1 MKRLYN
7 KLKSKINKYCSFAS
21 DIQLNFLSPELRLN
35 LKRCLDEKIPLRI
48 FQMEKMVIRSEDAC
62 IMMNVVVPAKERHTS
77 FNKFLVDKYN
87 YECKRDK
94 LSYYVFSLFE
104 AICFQCG
111 FCTWEDIRK
120 YIASYLYIKY

>member
-1 MKRLYN
+1 
-7 KLKSKINKYCSFAS
+7 
-21 DIQLNFLSPELRLN
+21 
-35 LKRCLDEKIPLRI
+35 
-48 FQMEKMVIRSEDAC
+48 MVIRSEDAC

-104 AICFQCG
+104 AICFQCV
-111 FCTWEDIRK
+111 FFTWEDIRK
-120 YIASYLYIKY
+120 YTASYLYIKY